1 MARYKLQIKP
11 SAAKELEAVGQKK
24 DRQRIAGRIE
34 TLAEM
39 PRPRDCEKLS
49 GHRDLYRVREGSYR
63 IVYSIDEQNVIVH
76 VIKIGHRKEI
86 YRLLG

>member
-1 MARYKLQIKP
+1 MAKYKLQIKT

-24 DRQRIAGRIE
+24 DRQRIAERVAS
-34 TLAEM
+34 LAEI
-39 PRPRDCEKLS
+39 PRPHDCEKLS
-49 GHRDLYRVREGSYR
+49 GHRHLYRVREGSYR
-63 IVYSIDEQNVIVH
+63 IVYSIDDQDVIVH